1 MGRAFAG
8 SSGLSLAQMKADE
21 TSHDGWTAF
30 HWLCLH
36 GLPSHYPPELHPE
49 SARALP
55 DAYRPNP
62 FGVTPPGLTAVAAM
76 HIERGRS

>member
-1 MGRAFAG
+1 MVRAFAG
-8 SSGLSLAQMKADE
+8 SSGLSLAQIKADE

-30 HWLCLH
+30 HGQCLH

-49 SARALP
+49 SALP

-62 FGVTPPGLTAVAAM
+62 FGVTPPGLTAVAAI

>member
-1 MGRAFAG
+1 MDRAFAG
-8 SSGLSLAQMKADE
+8 SSGLSLTQRKADE

-30 HWLCLH
+30 HGLYLY
-36 GLPSHYPPELHPE
+36 GLPSHYHPELHPE